1 MPESFCELEK
11 SPVDGEIMEPL
22 ETVLH
27 YHDRTKHH
35 FNRFAASLGYLDWA
49 TQPDPFRRFEGAP
62 LFPLSLTLVAPQVAY
77 DDLFTVGA
85 VPSQPVSF
93 QVISK
98 FFELSLALSAWKQF
112 GQSRWA
118 LRINPSS
125 GNLHPTEGYAVIDSI
140 EGLHV
145 APGVYHY
152 APREHALEL
161 RAELERSVWS
171 QLMDAFPA
179 QSFLVGLTS
188 IHWREAW
195 KYGERSFRYCQHD
208 VGHAFAA
215 LSLAAALHGW
225 TLQWLRDISD
235 DDVAT
240 ILGLHREADFENA
253 EHESPDLL
261 AVVIPSSLFDV
272 ESVEC
277 TLPAAALQSMTQ
289 QKWRGKS
296 NRLSA
301 THVDWEIIAQVES
314 ATKKKSDN
322 LDPGGSVPPSFPI
335 ALTRSD
341 VRPSP
346 NAATI
351 IRQRRSAV
359 DFDGKTYLDAE
370 SVFLILD
377 RTLPRL
383 DRPPWNSLG
392 PPVCIDLALFVHRV
406 HGLSP
411 GLYYLVRDPARLET
425 LRKSTT
431 PDFDW
436 AKPDTC
442 PNHLPLYRLTAG
454 DARELAAQ
462 LSCQQNIAGDSAF
475 SCGMIAEFQSNLS
488 KFGPWFYRR
497 LFWETGVIGQILYL
511 EAEAAGVRGTG
522 IGCFFDDPVHE
533 TLGLRG
539 HDFQSLYHFTIGGPV
554 EDLRLM
560 TWPPYSK
567 QKED

>member
-1 MPESFCELEK
+1 M
-11 SPVDGEIMEPL
+11 GPL

-35 FNRFAASLGYLDWA
+35 FDRFAASLGYLDWA

-62 LFPLSLTLVAPQVAY
+62 PFPLSLTPDDPQVAY
-77 DDLFTVGA
+77 DDLFTMGA
-85 VPSQPVSF
+85 VSSQPVSF
-93 QVISK
+93 QTISK

-118 LRINPSS
+118 LRVNPSS
-125 GNLHPTEGYAVIDSI
+125 GNLHPTEGYAILNSLD
-140 EGLHV
+140 GLHG

-161 RAELERSVWS
+161 RAELERPAWS
-171 QLMDAFPA
+171 QLMEAFPP
-179 QSFLVGLTS
+179 QSFLIGLTS

-195 KYGERSFRYCQHD
+195 KYGERAFRYCQHD

-215 LSLAAALHGW
+215 VSLAAAVQGW
-225 TLQWLRDISD
+225 TLHWLRDVSD
-235 DDVAT
+235 HIVST
-240 ILGLHREADFENA
+240 ILGLNREADFENA

-261 AVVIPSSLFDV
+261 AVVIPSSPLDV
-272 ESVEC
+272 ESVVC
-277 TLPAAALQSMTQ
+277 NVSADAIQSMAN
-289 QKWRGKS
+289 QKWHGKA

-314 ATKKKSDN
+314 AAIKTSDDLN
-322 LDPGGSVPPSFPI
+322 AKESVPLSFPI
-335 ALTRSD
+335 ALARSD
-341 VRPSP
+341 ARPSS

-359 DFDGKTYLDAE
+359 DFDGKTYLEADQ
-370 SVFLILD
+370 FYLILD

-383 DRPPWNSLG
+383 DRLPWNSLG
-392 PPVCIDLALFVHRV
+392 APVCVDLALFVHRV

-411 GLYYLVRDPARLET
+411 GLYYLVRDPARLDT
-425 LRKSTT
+425 LRKKTAA
-431 PDFDW
+431 DFDW
-436 AKPDTC
+436 SKPDDC
-442 PNHLPLYRLTAG
+442 PEHLPLYRLVSG

-462 LSCQQNIAGDSAF
+462 LSCQQIIAGDSAF

-539 HDFQSLYHFTIGGPV
+539 HDFQSLYHFTIGGPE

-567 QKED
+567 RNED